1 MNAMDLYDLVRDS
14 KISLV
19 EFMLRREC
27 LDW

>member
-14 KISLV
+14 MNSLV

-27 LDW
+27 LAW